1 MQCIIDS
8 DFADKHGRDVMH
20 ACDPPQEREDC
31 LHILSASA
39 QNTVEFVEDEQAR
52 LDAVEKMIDL
62 FAGAGQATPAGS
74 LRGAQSGQ
82 NAGVEMRQA
91 CPLPG
96 LDHPDPLPVGTAQMF
111 DGEAFGDHGL
121 AVVIGTSNQQA
132 AWTE

>member
-1 MQCIIDS
+1 MQYS
-8 DFADKHGRDVMH
+8 TSV
-20 ACDPPQEREDC
+20 
-31 LHILSASA
+31 
-39 QNTVEFVEDEQAR
+39 NNAR